1 MYLFTYTEV
10 TCTVARFVGS
20 AGFYYFPFYVWFRV
34 EALVP
39 DILREGRAGLFCF
52 FPERVGVVVESGFE
66 RALCHPNVIGVSEL
80 SAVNNA
86 FGCALARC
94 GTLAFIPAVAVC
106 RGGVS
111 VRV

>member
-39 DILREGRAGLFCF
+39 DILGEGRAGLF
-52 FPERVGVVVESGFE
+52 
-66 RALCHPNVIGVSEL
+66 
-80 SAVNNA
+80 NN
-86 FGCALARC
+86 G
-94 GTLAFIPAVAVC
+94 II
-106 RGGVS
+106 
-111 VRV
+111 